1 MAHAMR
7 PRARL
12 RITGTLVAEGPL
24 HVGGL
29 GGSADTDLAL
39 AEDGQGRLYVP
50 GTSLAGA
57 LREWMEQRHA
67 QAATRLWGF
76 QEDPAHVPPGSKPGG
91 HASRVFV
98 EDGLVRLPASAAW
111 EIREGVGIDRRW
123 GTAADR
129 IKYDRAVVPRGTTVV
144 FEASVELAG
153 HAGAG
158 EEGATKAALAELL
171 EALTRGDVSLGA
183 GKTRGLGRVR
193 LDQLD
198 VREEDLGSPR
208 GVLAALRA
216 KAPARTLDDLRAPGV
231 AVQRT
236 ACPRLDLRVHWR
248 ASGPVM
254 VKAERDGLAVDALPL
269 VTANGDELT
278 FVLPGSGLKGVLRA
292 HAERIVRTVAADH
305 AVDDDF
311 LRQVEVPLVASLF
324 GTAGKAAKRGTA
336 RGPRV
341 EAHNAD
347 APESEGETAAP
358 SEPEPEPGLAA
369 LAVEDCCAS
378 VRLTRPLW
386 DAVERAGDD
395 GRLLAALDALGLKG
409 ARLDHAFHVAVDRWT
424 GGAAESLLFSVLEP
438 HGLSWEPMRLRLD
451 LTRLVAREREPALA
465 LVLLV
470 LRDLGQGR
478 LPVGHASNRGMGA
491 VEVRE
496 LEGSGADLGQGWE
509 VLREFRLERAD
520 PRGLPA
526 ELRARLEHAWR
537 RWVEAQTAEGAP

>member
-1 MAHAMR
+1 
-7 PRARL
+7 L

-29 GGSADTDLAL
+29 GASADTDLAL

-57 LREWMEQRHA
+57 LREWMERRHA
-67 QAATRLWGF
+67 AAAQRLWGF
-76 QEDPAHVPPGSKPGG
+76 QQDPARVPAGEKPGG
-91 HASRVFV
+91 HASRVYV
-98 EDGLVRLPASAAW
+98 EDGLVSLPVGAVW

-129 IKYDRAVVPRGTTVV
+129 IKHDRAVVPRGTTVAL
-144 FEASVELAG
+144 EASVEFVGPDDA
-153 HAGAG
+153 A
-158 EEGATKAALAELL
+158 EGRATRAALVDLL

-183 GKTRGLGRVR
+183 GKSRGLGRVR
-193 LDQLD
+193 LDRLD
-198 VREEDLGSPR
+198 VREEDLASPL

-216 KAPARTLDDLRAPGV
+216 KAPARTLDELRGSGPTV
-231 AVQRT
+231 ERR

-248 ASGPVM
+248 PSGPVM

-269 VTANGDELT
+269 VTASGDALT

-292 HAERIVRTVAADH
+292 HAERIVRTVASDRPTFGE
-305 AVDDDF
+305 F
-311 LRQVEVPLVASLF
+311 LRQVEVPLVTSVF

-336 RGPRV
+336 RAPRA
-341 EAHNAD
+341 EGRDRD
-347 APESEGETAAP
+347 AGDATDDGSVR
-358 SEPEPEPGLAA
+358 SEPQPGLAA
-369 LAVEDCCAS
+369 LAVEDCHAS
-378 VRLTRPLW
+378 VRFTSRLW
-386 DAVERAGDD
+386 NAVERAGDE
-395 GRLLAALDALGLKG
+395 GKLLAALDALGLKG

-470 LRDLGQGR
+470 LRDLGRGR
-478 LPVGHASNRGMGA
+478 LPIGHAGNRGMGA

-496 LEGSGADLGQGWE
+496 LEGDGVDLDAEWAT
-509 VLREFRLERAD
+509 LRQFRLERAD
-520 PRGLPA
+520 PGGLPA
-526 ELRARLEHAWR
+526 DLRARLDQAWQ
-537 RWVEAQTAEGAP
+537 RWVAALGTGETP